1 MPGISRKK
9 PQSRLIPIVRSV
21 THRLHAGT
29 KPPQERDIPG
39 SVSSLE
45 SPRFHRNGSKGNYML
60 STLFNVATVAM
71 LVILVLA
78 PQIADRYLNTKDLKA

>member
-1 MPGISRKK
+1 
-9 PQSRLIPIVRSV
+9 
-21 THRLHAGT
+21 
-29 KPPQERDIPG
+29 
-39 SVSSLE
+39 
-45 SPRFHRNGSKGNYML
+45 ML